1 MSQHP
6 HHVFPSHPNSAWTAD
21 PVEAGDSIE
30 DALLRHGI
38 VAEALREAGPGRVE
52 FTGNGVGL
60 WGNSWGMG
68 PMEYGKIDGI

>member
-6 HHVFPSHPNSAWTAD
+6 PFTMFFPSHPCSAWTAD
-21 PVEAGDSIE
+21 PVKARDSIE

-68 PMEYGKIDGI
+68 WTHGVWED